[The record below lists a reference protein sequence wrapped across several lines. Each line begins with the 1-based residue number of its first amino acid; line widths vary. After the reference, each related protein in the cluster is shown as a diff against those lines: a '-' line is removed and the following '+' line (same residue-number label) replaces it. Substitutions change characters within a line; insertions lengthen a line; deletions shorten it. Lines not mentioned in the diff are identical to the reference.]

1 MSTKDTFEDMA
12 RNAWLA
18 GLGSIES
25 SLKVLGKSID
35 AAQEKS
41 NRLYNELL
49 KRGEEMQGNITDT
62 KNDIEK
68 RSKKFFGI
76 GSTEL
81 QEKKL
86 AELNATVDHL
96 TTVVVKLIE
105 KRDATSPSVKPVQQ
119 KAVKAT
125 PKTTSK
131 TKATAAT
138 KKATI
143 KAKPKAAAVKKT
155 AAKKSVKSAT
165 KVSSKKAP

>member
-41 NRLYNELL
+41 SKLYNELL
-49 KRGEEMQGNITDT
+49 KRGEEMQSNITDT
-62 KNDIEK
+62 KNDIESRGK
-68 RSKKFFGI
+68 QFFGI
-76 GSTEL
+76 GPTEL

-86 AELNATVDHL
+86 AELSATVDHL

-105 KRDATSPSVKPVQQ
+105 KKNA
-119 KAVKAT
+119 AT
-125 PKTTSK
+125 PKPRSR
-131 TKATAAT
+131 TKATAAA
-138 KKATI
+138 KKTGVR
-143 KAKPKAAAVKKT
+143 AKPKATTAKKAVKP
-155 AAKKSVKSAT
+155 AAKASH
-165 KVSSKKAP
+165 KKAP

>member
-1 MSTKDTFEDMA
+1 MSTKDTFEGMA

-41 NRLYNELL
+41 NSLYSELL
-49 KRGEEMQGNITDT
+49 KRGEEMQSNIADT
-62 KNDIEK
+62 KNDLESRGK
-68 RSKKFFGI
+68 QFFGI
-76 GSTEL
+76 GTTEL

-105 KRDATSPSVKPVQQ
+105 KRNTASPSVKPEQQ
-119 KAVKAT
+119 EVVKAT
-125 PKTTSK
+125 TRAKPK
-131 TKATAAT
+131 TKATATA
-138 KKATI
+138 KKTTV
-143 KAKPKAAAVKKT
+143 KAKPKAATVNKTAVKP
-155 AAKKSVKSAT
+155 AAKASP
-165 KVSSKKAP
+165 KKAP